1 MNGLIGIDLGGTK
14 IELAVVDAAG
24 QVIHRHRRA
33 TPVGDY
39 PATLQCVG
47 DMVAHSLATLNMPRP
62 VALGMAIPGC
72 LDPLTR
78 TVRGANS
85 VVLNGKPM
93 QADLESLLGCRVLME
108 NDANCLA
115 VSEAVDGAAAGLG
128 LVFGVILGTG
138 CGGGWAIHG
147 KAWRGQHALAGEWG
161 HNPLPWLGQGDLFS
175 RDCWCGQHACLETW
189 LCGPGFAADHA
200 AQTGQVCQPPDIIAA
215 MRQGDPLAAASWD
228 RYVDRLARALAQ
240 IINTMDPDAI
250 VLGGGMSLVDELY
263 AAVPP
268 LLARHTFARPIH
280 TPIRP
285 ALHGDAS
292 GVRGAAWLAR

>member
-1 MNGLIGIDLGGTK
+1 
-14 IELAVVDAAG
+14 
-24 QVIHRHRRA
+24 
-33 TPVGDY
+33 
-39 PATLQCVG
+39 
-47 DMVAHSLATLNMPRP
+47 
-62 VALGMAIPGC
+62 
-72 LDPLTR
+72 
-78 TVRGANS
+78 
-85 VVLNGKPM
+85 
-93 QADLESLLGCRVLME
+93 
-108 NDANCLA
+108 
-115 VSEAVDGAAAGLG
+115 
-128 LVFGVILGTG
+128 
-138 CGGGWAIHG
+138 
-147 KAWRGQHALAGEWG
+147 
-161 HNPLPWLGQGDLFS
+161 
-175 RDCWCGQHACLETW
+175 LETW

>member
-1 MNGLIGIDLGGTK
+1 
-14 IELAVVDAAG
+14 
-24 QVIHRHRRA
+24 
-33 TPVGDY
+33 
-39 PATLQCVG
+39 LQCVG

-93 QADLESLLGCRVLME
+93 QADLERLLGCRVLME

-115 VSEAVDGAAAGLG
+115 VSEAVDGAAAGLD

-147 KAWRGQHALAGEWG
+147 KAWRGPHALAGEWG
-161 HNPLPWLGQGDLFS
+161 HSPLPWLGAGDVAG

-215 MRQGDPLAAASWD
+215 MRRGEPQALASWG

-280 TPIRP
+280 TPVRP

>member
-14 IELAVVDAAG
+14 IELAVVDPAG

-33 TPVGDY
+33 TPAGDY
-39 PATLQCVG
+39 AATLQCVCE
-47 DMVAHSLATLNMPRP
+47 MVAHSVATLDMPRP
-62 VALGMAIPGC
+62 AALGMAIPGC
-72 LDPLTR
+72 LDPQTR

-85 VVLNGKPM
+85 VVLNGQPM
-93 QADLESLLGCRVLME
+93 QADLERLLGCRVLME

-147 KAWRGQHALAGEWG
+147 QAWRGPHALAGEWG
-161 HNPLPWLGQGDLFS
+161 HNPLPWLGATEQPS

-189 LCGPGFAADHA
+189 LSGPGLAADHA
-200 AQTGQVCQPPDIIAA
+200 ARTGQLCQPPEIVAA
-215 MRQGDPLAAASWD
+215 MRRGEPQALASWG

-250 VLGGGMSLVDELY
+250 VLGGGLSQIDELY

-268 LLARHTFARPIH
+268 LLTRHTFTQPIQ
-280 TPIRP
+280 TPIRA

>member
-1 MNGLIGIDLGGTK
+1 MSALIGIDLGGTK
-14 IELAVVDAAG
+14 IELAVVDTSG
-24 QVIHRHRRA
+24 QVIHRQRRP

-39 PATLQCVG
+39 ASTLQCVSE
-47 DMVAHSLATLNMPRP
+47 MVALSLLTIQLPRP
-62 VALGMAIPGC
+62 EAVGMAIPGC
-72 LDPLTR
+72 LDPVTH

-93 QADLESLLGCRVLME
+93 QADLERLLGCRVLME

-128 LVFGVILGTG
+128 VVFGVILGTG
-138 CGGGWAIHG
+138 CGGGWALHG
-147 KAWRGQHALAGEWG
+147 KAWRGPHALAGEWG
-161 HNPLPWLGQGDLFS
+161 HNPLPWLGAGDVAG

-200 AQTGQVCQPPDIIAA
+200 AHSGQRCQPPEIMAA
-215 MRQGDPLAAASWD
+215 MRQGEPQAMASWD

-268 LLARHTFARPIH
+268 LLSRHTFTQPIH
-280 TPIRP
+280 TPILR

>member
-1 MNGLIGIDLGGTK
+1 
-14 IELAVVDAAG
+14 
-24 QVIHRHRRA
+24 
-33 TPVGDY
+33 
-39 PATLQCVG
+39 
-47 DMVAHSLATLNMPRP
+47 
-62 VALGMAIPGC
+62 
-72 LDPLTR
+72 
-78 TVRGANS
+78 
-85 VVLNGKPM
+85 
-93 QADLESLLGCRVLME
+93 
-108 NDANCLA
+108 

-161 HNPLPWLGQGDLFS
+161 HNPLPWLEQGDLFS

>member
-1 MNGLIGIDLGGTK
+1 
-14 IELAVVDAAG
+14 
-24 QVIHRHRRA
+24 
-33 TPVGDY
+33 
-39 PATLQCVG
+39 
-47 DMVAHSLATLNMPRP
+47 
-62 VALGMAIPGC
+62 
-72 LDPLTR
+72 
-78 TVRGANS
+78 
-85 VVLNGKPM
+85 M
-93 QADLESLLGCRVLME
+93 QADLERLLGYRVLME

-147 KAWRGQHALAGEWG
+147 QAWRGPHALAGEWG
-161 HNPLPWLGQGDLFS
+161 HTPLPWLGAAELPS

-189 LCGPGFAADHA
+189 LSGPGLAADHA
-200 AQTGQVCQPPDIIAA
+200 ARTGQLCQPPEIVAA
-215 MRQGDPLAAASWD
+215 MRRGEPQALASWG

-250 VLGGGMSLVDELY
+250 VLGGGLSQIDELY

-268 LLARHTFARPIH
+268 LLTRHTFTQPIH
-280 TPIRP
+280 TPIRA

>member
-1 MNGLIGIDLGGTK
+1 MSALIGIDLGGTK

-39 PATLQCVG
+39 AATLQCVS
-47 DMVAHSLATLNMPRP
+47 DMVSHCLAALSMSRP
-62 VALGMAIPGC
+62 AALGMAIPGC
-72 LDPLTR
+72 LDPVTH

-93 QADLESLLGCRVLME
+93 QADLERLLGCRVLME

-115 VSEAVDGAAAGLG
+115 VSEAVDGAAAGMG

-138 CGGGWAIHG
+138 CGGGWALHG
-147 KAWRGQHALAGEWG
+147 KAWRGPHALAGEWG
-161 HNPLPWLGQGDLFS
+161 HNPLPWLGAGDVAG

-200 AQTGQVCQPPDIIAA
+200 AHSGQRCQPPEIMTA
-215 MRQGDPLAAASWD
+215 MRHGEPQAMASWD

-268 LLARHTFARPIH
+268 LLSRHTFTQPIH
-280 TPIRP
+280 TPILR

>member
-1 MNGLIGIDLGGTK
+1 MSGLIGIDLGGTK

-24 QVIHRHRRA
+24 QVIHRQRRP

-39 PATLQCVG
+39 PATLQCVR
-47 DMVAHSLATLNMPRP
+47 DLVDHSLATLSMPRP
-62 VALGMAIPGC
+62 AAVGMAIPGC
-72 LDPLTR
+72 LDPVTH

-85 VVLNGKPM
+85 VVLNGQPM
-93 QADLESLLGCRVLME
+93 QADLQALLGCQVLME

-115 VSEAVDGAAAGLG
+115 VSEAVDGAAAGLD

-147 KAWRGQHALAGEWG
+147 KARRGPHALAGEWG
-161 HNPLPWLGQGDLFS
+161 HNPLPWLGAGDLFS

-189 LCGPGFAADHA
+189 LSGPGFAADHA
-200 AQTGQVCQPPDIIAA
+200 AHAGRIAQPPDIIAA
-215 MRQGDPLAAASWD
+215 MRRGEPQAQASWN
-228 RYVDRLARALAQ
+228 RYVGRLARALAQ

-250 VLGGGMSLVDELY
+250 VLGGGMSQIDELY
-263 AAVPP
+263 TAIPP
-268 LLARHTFARPIH
+268 LLNRHTFTPAIH

-285 ALHGDAS
+285 AQHGDAS

>member
-1 MNGLIGIDLGGTK
+1 MSALIGIDLGGTK

-24 QVIHRHRRA
+24 QVVHRHRRA

-39 PATLQCVG
+39 AATLQCVS
-47 DMVAHSLATLNMPRP
+47 DMVAHSLASLHMPRP
-62 VALGMAIPGC
+62 EAVGMAIPGC
-72 LDPLTR
+72 LDPVTH

-93 QADLESLLGCRVLME
+93 KADLERLLGCKVMME

-115 VSEAVDGAAAGLG
+115 VSEAVDGAAAGLAV
-128 LVFGVILGTG
+128 VFGVILGTG
-138 CGGGWAIHG
+138 CGGGWALHG
-147 KAWRGQHALAGEWG
+147 KAWRGPNALAGEWG
-161 HNPLPWLGQGDLFS
+161 HNPLPWSGAGDVAG

-200 AQTGQVCQPPDIIAA
+200 AHSGQQCQPPDIMAA
-215 MRQGDPLAAASWD
+215 MRQGEPQAMASWD

-268 LLARHTFARPIH
+268 FLARHTFTQPIH

>member
-1 MNGLIGIDLGGTK
+1 
-14 IELAVVDAAG
+14 V
-24 QVIHRHRRA
+24 
-33 TPVGDY
+33 
-39 PATLQCVG
+39 
-47 DMVAHSLATLNMPRP
+47 
-62 VALGMAIPGC
+62 
-72 LDPLTR
+72 
-78 TVRGANS
+78 
-85 VVLNGKPM
+85 
-93 QADLESLLGCRVLME
+93 
-108 NDANCLA
+108 
-115 VSEAVDGAAAGLG
+115 
-128 LVFGVILGTG
+128 VFGVILGTG
-138 CGGGWAIHG
+138 CGGGWALHG
-147 KAWRGQHALAGEWG
+147 KAWRGPNALAGEWG
-161 HNPLPWLGQGDLFS
+161 HNPLPWLGAGDVAG

-200 AQTGQVCQPPDIIAA
+200 AHTGQRCQPPDIIAA
-215 MRQGDPLAAASWD
+215 MRRGEPQAVASWD

-268 LLARHTFARPIH
+268 LLSRHTFTQPIH

>member
-14 IELAVVDAAG
+14 IELAVVDPAG

-33 TPVGDY
+33 TPAGDY
-39 PATLQCVG
+39 AATLQCVCE
-47 DMVAHSLATLNMPRP
+47 MVAHSVATLDMPRP
-62 VALGMAIPGC
+62 AALGMAIPGC
-72 LDPLTR
+72 LDPQTR

-85 VVLNGKPM
+85 VVLNGQPM
-93 QADLESLLGCRVLME
+93 QADLERLLGCRVLME

-147 KAWRGQHALAGEWG
+147 QAWRGPHALAGEWG
-161 HNPLPWLGQGDLFS
+161 HNPLPWLGATEQPS

-189 LCGPGFAADHA
+189 LSGPGLAADHA
-200 AQTGQVCQPPDIIAA
+200 ARTGQLCQPPEIVAA
-215 MRQGDPLAAASWD
+215 MRRGEPQALASWG

-250 VLGGGMSLVDELY
+250 VLGGGLSQIDELY

-268 LLARHTFARPIH
+268 LLTRHTFTQPIH
-280 TPIRP
+280 TPIR
-285 ALHGDAS
+285 AAFHGDAS